1 MVKIDEEVLVDLLKK
16 GLEIETA
23 NTDIIL
29 KLFVAEED
37 RDRRKVIY
45 ELLRDSEYHK
55 SILRKTLR
63 ILKGD
68 MPTIIRDRNY
78 VFEDMFT
85 TQRMAILKNIKT
97 VIGDFYRYL
106 IEDINE
112 ANLEQ
117 SIDKDKLE
125 KVRSNIKL
133 LLQEKE
139 RQLEIIEELGVY

>member
-125 KVRSNIKL
+125 KVTSNIKL